1 MRFVPFAVILL
12 AACGPKADPNAV
24 STETGAPQSAPQG
37 TAAAVYTCDD
47 KSEIFALFANDSS
60 GTSVVSLAIAEARV
74 RLRQVESASG
84 AKYADSTAT
93 FWNKGDTV
101 TFEWNGTTRTCTTM
115 PSTDAGGTA
124 GAAGGTPPSAAHGT
138 TPQ

>member
-1 MRFVPFAVILL
+1 MRLVPLALILL

-24 STETGAPQSAPQG
+24 STETGAPTSAPQG

-47 KSEIFALFANDSS
+47 QSQIFALFADDSS

-74 RLRQVESASG
+74 RLRQVASASG
-84 AKYADSTAT
+84 TKYADSTAT
-93 FWNKGDTV
+93 FLTKGDTV
-101 TFEWNGTTRTCTTM
+101 TLEWNGATRTCTAM
-115 PSTDAGGTA
+115 PTTDAGGTSGTA
-124 GAAGGTPPSAAHGT
+124 GATTPSAAHGT

>member
-1 MRFVPFAVILL
+1 MRFVPFALIVL

-24 STETGAPQSAPQG
+24 SAETGAPQSAPQG

-101 TFEWNGTTRTCTTM
+101 TLEWSGTTRTCTPM
-115 PSTDAGGTA
+115 PNAAPSEAA
-124 GAAGGTPPSAAHGT
+124 GATTPSAAHGT

>member
-1 MRFVPFAVILL
+1 MILL

-74 RLRQVESASG
+74 RLRQVPSASG

-101 TFEWNGTTRTCTTM
+101 TFEWGGTTRVCTAM
-115 PSTDAGGTA
+115 PTTEGGASTGSTA
-124 GAAGGTPPSAAHGT
+124 PSAVHGT

>member
-1 MRFVPFAVILL
+1 MRFVPFAVIVL

-24 STETGAPQSAPQG
+24 STETGAPQSAPKG

-47 KSEIFALFANDSS
+47 KSEIFALFADDSS

-101 TFEWNGTTRTCTTM
+101 TLEWNGATRTCTTM
-115 PSTDAGGTA
+115 PTTDAGAT
-124 GAAGGTPPSAAHGT
+124 PSAAHGT